1 MASKDSKPRRKSSL
15 LDWSRLSSTGFASFA
30 ASLSTQPN
38 QQYGSTQS
46 LSKESDSQSISA
58 MPPPSSGSIS
68 SSERVQAM
76 SHGSKHKYRQ
86 RGDVTMSGWLFKRG
100 NHIKN
105 WRKRYFVLF
114 KDGTLLG
121 YKNEVTD
128 NFEDPLNDFTVKDVQ
143 VMRAEKPRPNTFLV
157 RGLQWTSVIERIFCT
172 TSAED
177 RERWVDG
184 LRNVAE
190 AIKSDPN
197 GLGMMDVTQLPL
209 DTQPRMQMDVTST
222 APSTS
227 DMFGTTVADAGAR
240 QQKEQEQQDA
250 MEITEIDGRSQEHSL
265 ITLNDFEFL
274 KVLGKGTFG
283 KVVLSRELRTNRL
296 YAIKILKKE
305 VILAKD
311 ELQHTMTE
319 NRVLQRCKHPFL
331 TELTYSFQTVDRLC
345 FVMEF
350 AIGGDLYYHLN
361 QEVQTKKEGFTEDRT
376 RFYGGEIVLA
386 LGYLHDN
393 NIVYRDLKLENLLL
407 DRYGHIK
414 IADFGL
420 CKEDIAFGD
429 RTRTFCGTPEY
440 LAPEVLDDN
449 DYGRS
454 VDWWGLGVVM
464 YEMMCGRLPFYS
476 KEHEKLFEL
485 ILSGN
490 IRYPSKLSQ
499 EAQNLLCNLLVKTP
513 SHRLG
518 GGPNDARDIQAHP
531 FFRPVNWE
539 MLYRKEITPPFIP
552 QLKSDT
558 DTSYFDAEFT
568 RENVQL
574 TPPLHRDGSLSVVSE
589 LEEMQQ
595 NFVQFSFHNV
605 YQSPEEDSMMR
616 HIPHIP

>member
-1 MASKDSKPRRKSSL
+1 R
-15 LDWSRLSSTGFASFA
+15 
-30 ASLSTQPN
+30 
-38 QQYGSTQS
+38 
-46 LSKESDSQSISA
+46 SDVCLA
-58 MPPPSSGSIS
+58 
-68 SSERVQAM
+68 
-76 SHGSKHKYRQ
+76 
-86 RGDVTMSGWLFKRG
+86 GWLFKRG

-114 KDGTLLG
+114 RDGTLLG

-157 RGLQWTSVIERIFCT
+157 RGLQWTSVIERIFST
-172 TSAED
+172 QTSED
-177 RERWVDG
+177 REMWVEG
-184 LRNVAE
+184 LRAVAA
-190 AIKSDPN
+190 AIK
-197 GLGMMDVTQLPL
+197 T
-209 DTQPRMQMDVTST
+209 
-222 APSTS
+222 
-227 DMFGTTVADAGAR
+227 R

-250 MEITEIDGRSQEHSL
+250 MEIGEVDIRNRENEHSL

-361 QEVQTKKEGFTEDRT
+361 QEVQIKKEGFTEDRT

-499 EAQNLLCNLLVKTP
+499 EARHLLSNLLVKTP
-513 SHRLG
+513 GQRLG

-531 FFRPVNWE
+531 FFRNVDWE

-552 QLKSDT
+552 QLSSDT

-605 YQSPEEDSMMR
+605 YQS
-616 HIPHIP
+616 

>member
-1 MASKDSKPRRKSSL
+1 
-15 LDWSRLSSTGFASFA
+15 
-30 ASLSTQPN
+30 
-38 QQYGSTQS
+38 
-46 LSKESDSQSISA
+46 

-68 SSERVQAM
+68 SSESSRIQPM
-76 SHGSKHKYRQ
+76 SHVSKHKYRL
-86 RGDVTMSGWLFKRG
+86 RSDVCLAGWLFKRG

-114 KDGTLLG
+114 RDGTLLG

-157 RGLQWTSVIERIFCT
+157 RGLQWTSVIERIFST
-172 TSAED
+172 QTSED
-177 RERWVDG
+177 REMWVEG
-184 LRNVAE
+184 LRAVAA

-197 GLGMMDVTQLPL
+197 GLGMMDVTQLPI
-209 DTQPRMQMDVTST
+209 DFQPRMQMDMNS
-222 APSTS
+222 ASASTS
-227 DMFGTTVADAGAR
+227 ETSGTTVADAGAR

-250 MEITEIDGRSQEHSL
+250 MEIGEVDIRNRENEHSL

-361 QEVQTKKEGFTEDRT
+361 QEVQIKKEGFTEDRT

-499 EAQNLLCNLLVKTP
+499 EARHLLSNLLVKTP
-513 SHRLG
+513 GQRLG

-531 FFRPVNWE
+531 FFRNVDWE

-552 QLKSDT
+552 QLSSDT

-605 YQSPEEDSMMR
+605 YQSPEEDEMMR
-616 HIPHIP
+616 AIPHIP